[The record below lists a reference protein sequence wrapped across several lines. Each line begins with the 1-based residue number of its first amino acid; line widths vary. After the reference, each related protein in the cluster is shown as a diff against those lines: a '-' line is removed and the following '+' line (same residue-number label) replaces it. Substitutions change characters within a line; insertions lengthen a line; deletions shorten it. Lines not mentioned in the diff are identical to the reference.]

1 LKSCAIDSLI
11 VCCLCSEGDF
21 CCLCSE
27 GDGEYQVLFSDD
39 MFSEFHAPKVYME
52 YIKTTTTL
60 LRRAVCSGA
69 TAVRRMRFEAE
80 IEF

>member
-1 LKSCAIDSLI
+1 
-11 VCCLCSEGDF
+11 
-21 CCLCSE
+21 
-27 GDGEYQVLFSDD
+27 
-39 MFSEFHAPKVYME
+39 MFSEFHALKVYME